1 MSAGVEWSSAASTR
15 VVWKNRSADLG
26 EEAAAL
32 AVLSYFFER
41 CDIFED
47 PGDEP

>member
-1 MSAGVEWSSAASTR
+1 MSAGIERSSTASTR
-15 VVWKNRSADLG
+15 VIPEESKADLG

-32 AVLSYFFER
+32 AVLSYFFEQ